1 MKLPRDLSG
10 NEVAKL
16 LAHHYGYRVARTK
29 GSHMM
34 LTLTVAGTGMCR
46 SGRWTPSSPASQ
58 HSSISPSVKYS
69 KRSLTDKWPPRRMGQ
84 ARRTNP
90 PPPLNV

>member
-16 LAHHYGYRVARTK
+16 LARHYGYRVTRTK

-34 LTLTVAGTGMCR
+34 LTLTVDSNRHTVTVPRHRNVHIGTLD
-46 SGRWTPSSPASQ
+46 A
-58 HSSISPSVKYS
+58 IIANIAAFLDLS
-69 KRSLTDKWPPRRMGQ
+69 KREVFETLFP
-84 ARRTNP
+84 
-90 PPPLNV
+90 

>member
-16 LAHHYGYRVARTK
+16 LARHYGYRVTRTK

-34 LTLTVAGTGMCR
+34 LTLTVDSNRHTVTVPRHRDVHIGTLD
-46 SGRWTPSSPASQ
+46 TIIAN
-58 HSSISPSVKYS
+58 VAEFLNLS
-69 KRSLTDKWPPRRMGQ
+69 KREVFETLFD
-84 ARRTNP
+84 
-90 PPPLNV
+90 

>member
-16 LAHHYGYRVARTK
+16 LAHHYGYRVTRTK

-34 LTLTVAGTGMCR
+34 LTLTVAANRHTVTVPRHRNVHIGTLD
-46 SGRWTPSSPASQ
+46 A
-58 HSSISPSVKYS
+58 IIANVAAFLDLS
-69 KRSLTDKWPPRRMGQ
+69 KREVFETLFD
-84 ARRTNP
+84 
-90 PPPLNV
+90 

>member
-16 LAHHYGYRVARTK
+16 LARHYGYRVTRTK

-34 LTLTVAGTGMCR
+34 LTLTVGSNRHTVTVPRHRHVHIGTLDAIV
-46 SGRWTPSSPASQ
+46 T
-58 HSSISPSVKYS
+58 SVAEFLNLS
-69 KRSLTDKWPPRRMGQ
+69 KREVFETLFD
-84 ARRTNP
+84 
-90 PPPLNV
+90 

>member
-16 LAHHYGYRVARTK
+16 LARHYSYRVTRTK

-34 LTLTVAGTGMCR
+34 LTLTVDSNRHTVTVPRHRNVQIGTLDAII
-46 SGRWTPSSPASQ
+46 AS
-58 HSSISPSVKYS
+58 VAAFLDLS
-69 KRSLTDKWPPRRMGQ
+69 KREVFETLFD
-84 ARRTNP
+84 
-90 PPPLNV
+90 